1 MSRALIFQE
10 HNVPDITPAH
20 PPLRTSVRV
29 CVDFATRFDF
39 ARVNATDGDGAKMTD
54 RRKR

>member
-10 HNVPDITPAH
+10 HNVPDITP
-20 PPLRTSVRV
+20 
-29 CVDFATRFDF
+29 RFDF

>member
-10 HNVPDITPAH
+10 HNVPDITP
-20 PPLRTSVRV
+20 TSVRV